1 MNLPDTLLGEGWYW
15 AAWAVWLP
23 LFASCLFQAP
33 WGLLKDSEQW
43 NVWLG
48 MIVLLTLMWTLNA
61 GIKPGLSLHLLG
73 ATVFTLS
80 FGPHLAFVGLSLV
93 VLGITL
99 NGGAGYFS
107 FAINALLMA
116 GVAVAI
122 SQAVHRL
129 AFAFLPRHFF
139 LYVFVNGFLGSF
151 LALLGVGVAATVLL
165 AMAGAY
171 EWGYLAGEYLPYLI
185 LLGFSEAW
193 LGGMLITLF
202 VIYRPRWVMTFDDST
217 YLANK

>member
-23 LFASCLFQAP
+23 LFGRSLFRAP
-33 WGLLKDSEQW
+33 WAVLKESEQL

-48 MIVLLTLMWTLNA
+48 MIVLLTLIWSLKA
-61 GIKPGLSLHLLG
+61 GVKPGLSMHLLG

-93 VLGITL
+93 LFGISL
-99 NGGAGYFS
+99 NGEAGF
-107 FAINALLMA
+107 FAYAFNALLMV
-116 GVAVAI
+116 GVGVLLSWAI
-122 SQAVHRL
+122 YRVVLRL
-129 AFAFLPRHFF
+129 LPRHFF
-139 LYVFVNGFLGSF
+139 VYIFINGFFGS
-151 LALLGVGVAATVLL
+151 ALTVFGVGLAATLMLVI
-165 AMAGAY
+165 AGAY
-171 EWGYLAGEYLPYLI
+171 EWDYLATEYLPYFL

-193 LGGMLITLF
+193 LSGMLITLF
-202 VIYRPRWVMTFDDST
+202 VIYRPNWVATFDDSS

>member
-23 LFASCLFQAP
+23 LFARSLLKAP
-33 WGLLKDSEQW
+33 WGRLRDSEQL

-48 MIVLLTLMWTLNA
+48 MIVLLTLIWSLKA
-61 GIKPGLSLHLLG
+61 GVKPGLSMHLLG

-93 VLGITL
+93 LLGITL
-99 NGGAGYFS
+99 NGAGGFLAY
-107 FAINALLMA
+107 AINALLMA
-116 GVAVAI
+116 GVSVWL
-122 SQAVHRL
+122 SQAMYRL
-129 AFAFLPRHFF
+129 VVRFLPRHFF
-139 LYVFVNGFLGSF
+139 VYIFVNGFF
-151 LALLGVGVAATVLL
+151 AAALTVIGVGMVATLL
-165 AMAGAY
+165 LVVAGAY
-171 EWGYLAGEYLPYLI
+171 PLDYLVAEYLPYFL

-193 LGGMLITLF
+193 LSGMVMTLF
-202 VIYRPRWVMTFDDST
+202 VVYRPAWVGTFDDAS